1 MMGYD
6 EHFAGGEPGS
16 VSSISYVKNGIS
28 GMLEDVPKEKLIN
41 AVPFY
46 TRLWIEAGDG
56 SITSKAMGIAERRS
70 GQTITRWN
78 SPGRRIPPNIMARN
92 RQMTVLGSSGWR
104 RSGP

>member
-1 MMGYD
+1 MDNYVPARYNSFYNLKEQGTVVDYVIMMGYD

-46 TRLWIEAGDG
+46 TRLWIEAGGRIHHLQGDG
-56 SITSKAMGIAERRS
+56 
-70 GQTITRWN
+70 
-78 SPGRRIPPNIMARN
+78 N
-92 RQMTVLGSSGWR
+92 RGCEEVDRQ
-104 RSGP
+104 